1 MINKVYDKIVN
12 YIKEN
17 YKSLIV
23 LLVFILLISI
33 PTGYEIYTP
42 GGLLNMDKRIVIENE
57 YKSKGSINLTFV
69 GVKNGNLPS
78 LLIASILPSW
88 DIVKKNNSKIEQ
100 EDYDDVIKR
109 NKIMLKNG
117 VSYSTLFAYKE
128 AGKDVSITKN
138 ELTVLHVMK
147 NSDNK
152 LKVGDILLKANGKV
166 LSNYDD
172 FREIIDLSNDS
183 IEIEVKRDDK
193 IINVNAKIYTENK
206 QKIVGVLLTNYLEL
220 KTNPPIN
227 FKYNE
232 SESGSSGGLMNALV
246 IYNKLTKD
254 DITKGKKIAGTG
266 TLEIDGTVGEIDGIK
281 YKLKG
286 ANKKKV
292 DIFLVPTKNMEEA
305 VKVKEKY
312 NLNIKLVEAK
322 TFKDVL
328 ALLKNI

>member
-57 YKSKGSINLTFV
+57 YKSEGSINLTFV

-172 FREIIDLSNDS
+172 FREVIDLSNDS
-183 IEIEVKRDDK
+183 IEIEVKRDNK

-292 DIFLVPTKNMEEA
+292 DIFLVPTKNMKEA
-305 VKVKEKY
+305 VEVKEKY